1 MLALILAIA
10 LLWGLI
16 WWARR
21 RSGRKIAWSR
31 GRRHSS
37 GFKQAIQ
44 ASRPTSPRVPGKLR
58 RDLIRIAGNA
68 QVAERL
74 VTNLRAKHPDRPE
87 HWYWEKAIFDLERDR
102 HY

>member
-1 MLALILAIA
+1 MLPLILAIA
-10 LLWGLI
+10 LLWALI

-21 RSGRKIAWSR
+21 RSARKIFQGR
-31 GRRHSS
+31 GRRNSS
-37 GFKQAIQ
+37 GFRQAIQ
-44 ASRPTSPRVPGKLR
+44 ASRPTLVRVPGKLR

-74 VTNLRAKHPDRPE
+74 VSNLRAKHPDRPE
-87 HWYWEKAIFDLERDR
+87 SWYWEKAIFDLERDR